1 MMLRLGQKGDDPL
14 QPAAQDL
21 AADMAGQPGGAP
33 KEQILKGVVRRK
45 NVVLGDDLARMREQH
60 AHLFRQKEAA
70 PQIAPLRNGGAIGA
84 DGPLLQRRL
93 YGLQKGQGDV
103 VAEAQR
109 ATPHVPAPLKA
120 DVPVLGDAEHM
131 EKAALPGGRLPEGKF
146 GDNLKL
152 IAHEVQ
158 DAGNT
163 GKPEKEAP
171 RSLPQ
176 GDGVPGQAER
186 PLQFLV
192 FGGDDSRQTEGCVS
206 VRGGPEKILVL
217 PNCDL
222 DHDAPQAPPAGDG
235 SAAPC
240 SMRRRRTH
248 SERLASE
255 QEKRPSHKMAAG
267 APSSSSSASGSRS
280 RMGEGFL
287 SWSR

>member
-1 MMLRLGQKGDDPL
+1 
-14 QPAAQDL
+14 
-21 AADMAGQPGGAP
+21 MAGQPGGAP

-70 PQIAPLRNGGAIGA
+70 PQIAPLRNGGAIGRRWA
-84 DGPLLQRRL
+84 PLQRRL

-120 DVPVLGDAEHM
+120 DVPVPGDAGAYG
-131 EKAALPGGRLPEGKF
+131 KAASARRPTAGRKIW
-146 GDNLKL
+146 DNLKL

-192 FGGDDSRQTEGCVS
+192 
-206 VRGGPEKILVL
+206 LVETI
-217 PNCDL
+217 P
-222 DHDAPQAPPAGDG
+222 G
-235 SAAPC
+235 
-240 SMRRRRTH
+240 RRRAASL
-248 SERLASE
+248 SEAGQRKSWCSQTVIWTMTRL
-255 QEKRPSHKMAAG
+255 KRRPRETARRPH
-267 APSSSSSASGSRS
+267 AP
-280 RMGEGFL
+280 
-287 SWSR
+287 